1 MAVWRQPDNLKIYMV
16 RQNMHQETLLKM
28 TNLAVAK
35 RDLLAGG
42 RLRYFVLAMLAG
54 FYVGLGIILILTIG
68 GQLGDDPIRKTLM
81 GVSFG
86 IALSLVIMAGSEL
99 FTGNNMIMAAGSLA
113 GRVTWSDTARIWL
126 WSWFGN
132 WAGSILVSLLFYW
145 SGQASGA
152 TGAFAGVVSA
162 SKMTGTFQHLFFQG
176 FLCNILVCLAA
187 LCGLKLKEET
197 ARLIMIWWC
206 LFAFITS
213 GFEHSIANMTVLTI
227 GMLAAPGADVTLAG
241 YFYNLGVVGLGNLL
255 GGALILGGG
264 YWLAG
269 RPAAGAQEPA
279 SASA

>member
-1 MAVWRQPDNLKIYMV
+1 
-16 RQNMHQETLLKM
+16 MHQETLSKLSS
-28 TNLAVAK
+28 LAEAK
-35 RDLLAGG
+35 LALLNSG

-99 FTGNNMIMAAGSLA
+99 FTGNNMVMAAASLD
-113 GRVTWSDTARIWL
+113 GRVSWRDTSRIWL

-132 WAGSILVSLLFYW
+132 WAGSILVSLLFFW
-145 SGQASGA
+145 SGQADGA
-152 TGAFAGVVSA
+152 TGVFAGTVSSA
-162 SKMTGTFQHLFFQG
+162 KMTAPLQNLFFQG
-176 FLCNILVCLAA
+176 FLCNILVCLAV
-187 LCGLKLKEET
+187 LCGIKLKEET
-197 ARLIMIWWC
+197 AKLIMIWWC

-227 GMLAAPGADVTLAG
+227 GLLAAPGVNVTLAG
-241 YFYNLGVVGLGNLL
+241 YFYNLAVVGFGNLL

-269 RPAAGAQEPA
+269 RKNLEDLPPMN
-279 SASA
+279 